1 MRRILP
7 TLAAILTLSG
17 AAHAQ
22 VPGNSPVMG
31 ATSPLGVLGAT
42 TAPATSGI
50 PLGAT
55 DINPG
60 GLSPMPLATC
70 PTTSTTTSNGTFDGG
85 GLTGCTA
92 TTFAPSLSGTTS
104 PLAAPGS
111 DPTQSGGAIPL
122 NATEI
127 NNGGISPFIVGPT
140 TMPGVPTPSTTM
152 AVPTATSGLPG
163 SSMTP
168 ALPSTSPC
176 LGTTATTGL
185 ALMTGNC

>member
-22 VPGNSPVMG
+22 VPGNSPAMG
-31 ATSPLGVLGAT
+31 ATSPLGMLGAT

-70 PTTSTTTSNGTFDGG
+70 PTTSATTSNGTFDGG
-85 GLTGCTA
+85 GLTGCTT
-92 TTFAPSLSGTTS
+92 TTFPPSPSGTAS
-104 PLAAPGS
+104 PLTAPGS
-111 DPTQSGGAIPL
+111 DPTQSGVAIPL

-127 NNGGISPFIVGPT
+127 NNGGISPMIVAPGTTPT
-140 TMPGVPTPSTTM
+140 TTTM
-152 AVPTATSGLPG
+152 TPT
-163 SSMTP
+163 M
-168 ALPSTSPC
+168 TSPTMTAPG
-176 LGTTATTGL
+176 LGQ
-185 ALMTGNC
+185 